1 MNEIFINSYEVE
13 KLEQL
18 ILEKRKDF
26 ERPKPDFVQKKLQSE
41 ILFLENEVL
50 PIVRNETMLLFSEI
64 TKYLNKKIG
73 EAVKQEANLL
83 VMLVPLTQSKDETLR
98 IATVNPHRDNP
109 LEGVEIGIDAPGR
122 QIEEVQL

>member
-1 MNEIFINSYEVE
+1 MITNSFEVE

-18 ILEKRKDF
+18 ILEKKKDF

-41 ILFLENEVL
+41 ILFLENEIL
-50 PIVRNETMLLFSEI
+50 PIVQNETMLLFSEI
-64 TKYLNKKIG
+64 TKYLNNKIS
-73 EAVKQEANLL
+73 EAVKQDSNLL
-83 VMLVPLTQSKDETLR
+83 VMLIPLTDSKDNTLK

>member
-50 PIVRNETMLLFSEI
+50 PIVQNETMFLYSEI

-73 EAVKQEANLL
+73 EAVKQDANLL
-83 VMLVPLTQSKDETLR
+83 VMLIPLSESKDNTLK

-109 LEGVEIGIDAPGR
+109 IEGIEIEIYSPDR
-122 QIEEVQL
+122 QIEEVAL

>member
-18 ILEKRKDF
+18 ILEKKKDF

-41 ILFLENEVL
+41 ILFLENEIL
-50 PIVRNETMLLFSEI
+50 PIVQNETMLLFSEI

-73 EAVKQEANLL
+73 EAVKQDSNLL
-83 VMLVPLTQSKDETLR
+83 VMLIPLTDSKDNTLK

>member
-1 MNEIFINSYEVE
+1 MNEIITNSYEVE

-18 ILEKRKDF
+18 IKEKRKDF

-41 ILFLENEVL
+41 ILFLENEIL
-50 PIVRNETMLLFSEI
+50 PIVQNETMLLYSEL
-64 TKYLNKKIG
+64 TKYLNNKIS
-73 EAVKQEANLL
+73 EAVKQDSNLL
-83 VMLVPLTQSKDETLR
+83 VMLIPLTDSKDETLR

>member
-1 MNEIFINSYEVE
+1 MNEIIINSYEVE

-73 EAVKQEANLL
+73 EAVKQDANLL
-83 VMLVPLTQSKDETLR
+83 VMLIPLTDSKDNTLR

>member
-1 MNEIFINSYEVE
+1 MNEIITNSYEVE

-18 ILEKRKDF
+18 ILEKKKDF

-41 ILFLENEVL
+41 ILFLENEIL
-50 PIVRNETMLLFSEI
+50 PIVQNETMLLFSEI
-64 TKYLNKKIG
+64 TKYLNNKIS

-83 VMLVPLTQSKDETLR
+83 VMLIPLTESKDNTLKA
-98 IATVNPHRDNP
+98 ATVNPHRDNP

>member
-1 MNEIFINSYEVE
+1 MNEIIINSYEVE

-18 ILEKRKDF
+18 ILEKKKDF

-41 ILFLENEVL
+41 ILLLENEIL
-50 PIVRNETMLLFSEI
+50 PIVQNETMLLFSEI

-83 VMLVPLTQSKDETLR
+83 VMLIPLTESKDETLR

-109 LEGVEIGIDAPGR
+109 IEGIEIEIYAPDR

>member
-1 MNEIFINSYEVE
+1 MNEIITNSYEVE

-41 ILFLENEVL
+41 ILLLENEIL
-50 PIVRNETMLLFSEI
+50 PIVQNETMLLFSEI

-73 EAVKQEANLL
+73 EAVKQDANLL
-83 VMLVPLTQSKDETLR
+83 VMLIPLTESKDNTLKV
-98 IATVNPHRDNP
+98 ATVNPHRDNP

>member
-1 MNEIFINSYEVE
+1 MNEIIINSYEVE

-18 ILEKRKDF
+18 ILEKKKDF

-50 PIVRNETMLLFSEI
+50 PIVRNETMLLFSEM
-64 TKYLNKKIG
+64 TKYLNNKIS
-73 EAVKQEANLL
+73 EAVKQDANLL
-83 VMLVPLTQSKDETLR
+83 VLLIPLSQSKDNTLK

-109 LEGVEIGIDAPGR
+109 IEGIEIEIYSPDR

>member
-1 MNEIFINSYEVE
+1 MNEIIINSSEVE

-26 ERPKPDFVQKKLQSE
+26 ERPKPDFVQKKLQRE
-41 ILFLENEVL
+41 ILFLENEIL
-50 PIVRNETMLLFSEI
+50 PIVQNETMLLYSEM
-64 TKYLNKKIG
+64 TKHLNNKIG
-73 EAVKQEANLL
+73 EAVKQDANLL
-83 VMLVPLTQSKDETLR
+83 VMLIPLTESRDNTLR

>member
-1 MNEIFINSYEVE
+1 MNEIIVNSYEVE

-18 ILEKRKDF
+18 ILEKKKDF
-26 ERPKPDFVQKKLQSE
+26 ERPKPDFVQKKLQRE

-50 PIVRNETMLLFSEI
+50 PIVRNETMLLYSEI

-83 VMLVPLTQSKDETLR
+83 VMLIPLTQSKDETLR

-109 LEGVEIGIDAPGR
+109 IEGIEIEIYSPDR
-122 QIEEVQL
+122 QIEEVAL

>member
-1 MNEIFINSYEVE
+1 MNEIIINSYEVE

-41 ILFLENEVL
+41 ILFLENEIL
-50 PIVRNETMLLFSEI
+50 PIVQNETMLLYSEL
-64 TKYLNKKIG
+64 TKYLNKKIS
-73 EAVKQEANLL
+73 EAVKQDSNLL

-109 LEGVEIGIDAPGR
+109 LEGVEISIDAPGR

>member
-50 PIVRNETMLLFSEI
+50 PIVQNETMLLYSEI

-73 EAVKQEANLL
+73 EAVKQDANLL
-83 VMLVPLTQSKDETLR
+83 VMLIPLSESKDNTLK

-109 LEGVEIGIDAPGR
+109 IEGIEIEIYSPDR
-122 QIEEVQL
+122 QIEEVAL

>member
-1 MNEIFINSYEVE
+1 MNEIIINSYEVE

-18 ILEKRKDF
+18 ILEKKKDF
-26 ERPKPDFVQKKLQSE
+26 ERPKPDFVQKKLQRE
-41 ILFLENEVL
+41 ILLLENEIL
-50 PIVRNETMLLFSEI
+50 PIVQNETMLLYSEI

-83 VMLVPLTQSKDETLR
+83 VMLIPLSESKDNTLK

-109 LEGVEIGIDAPGR
+109 IEGIEIEIYSPDR
-122 QIEEVQL
+122 QIEEVAL

>member
-1 MNEIFINSYEVE
+1 MNEIITNSYEVE

-18 ILEKRKDF
+18 ILEKKKDF

-41 ILFLENEVL
+41 ILFIENEVL
-50 PIVRNETMLLFSEI
+50 PIVQNETMLLYSEI

-83 VMLVPLTQSKDETLR
+83 VMLIPLTESKDNTLKV
-98 IATVNPHRDNP
+98 ATVNPHRDNP
-109 LEGVEIGIDAPGR
+109 IEGIEIEIYSPDR
-122 QIEEVQL
+122 QIEEVAL

>member
-1 MNEIFINSYEVE
+1 MNEIMTNSCEVE

-41 ILFLENEVL
+41 ILFLENEIL
-50 PIVRNETMLLFSEI
+50 PIVQNETMLLYSEL
-64 TKYLNKKIG
+64 TKYLNNKIS
-73 EAVKQEANLL
+73 EAVKEEANLL
-83 VMLVPLTQSKDETLR
+83 VLLIPLTESKDETLR

-109 LEGVEIGIDAPGR
+109 LEGVEIGIDATGR

>member
-13 KLEQL
+13 KLIKL
-18 ILEKRKDF
+18 IEKKKREF
-26 ERPKPDFVQKKLQSE
+26 SQPKPDFVLKKLQSE
-41 ILFLENEVL
+41 ILFLENEIL
-50 PIVRNETMLLFSEI
+50 PIVQNETMLLFSEI
-64 TKYLNKKIG
+64 TKYLNNKIS
-73 EAVKQEANLL
+73 EAVKQDANLL

-109 LEGVEIGIDAPGR
+109 LEGVEIGIDATGR